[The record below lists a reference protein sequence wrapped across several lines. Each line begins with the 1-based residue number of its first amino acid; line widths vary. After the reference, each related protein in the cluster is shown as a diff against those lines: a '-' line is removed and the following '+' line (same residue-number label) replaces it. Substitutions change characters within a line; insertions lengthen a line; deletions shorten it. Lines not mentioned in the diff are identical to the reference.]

1 MSRDLG
7 VITGLD
13 ALKHMVGGVA
23 GKVIIDIGS
32 GEGTLERQLA
42 EMGAEVTGIDPLGP
56 EQDWTTAGPGR
67 YRMLRQGAET
77 LPWPDKS
84 VDAVLFVF
92 SLHHIPDDVLPGIL
106 EEAKRVL
113 KDTGSLYV
121 AEPLAEG
128 PVQDVAELYHDETV
142 VRRRAAETLA
152 AHRPRLFAQHEA
164 AFYRNRRV
172 YTGYEDYAT
181 KVAATMR
188 FNDFTEE
195 QLRDP
200 AVQERFEAVHSRLGG
215 VFDQPVRIDL
225 LRP

>member
-13 ALKHMVGGVA
+13 ALLHSVGGVA
-23 GKVIIDIGS
+23 GKVVIDIGS

-42 EMGAEVTGIDPLGP
+42 ELGAEVTGVDPLGP
-56 EQDWTTAGPGR
+56 QQDWTEAGSGR

-92 SLHHIPDDVLPGIL
+92 SLHHIPDAVLPGIL
-106 EEAKRVL
+106 AEAKRVL
-113 KDTGSLYV
+113 KETGSLYV

-128 PVQDVAELYHDETV
+128 PVQEVAELYHDETA
-142 VRRRAAETLA
+142 VRHQAAATLA
-152 AHRPRLFAQHEA
+152 AHAPALFGQHEQI
-164 AFYRNRRV
+164 FYRNRRV
-172 YTGYEDYAT
+172 YSGYEDYAT

-188 FNDFTEE
+188 FNDFTEA
-195 QLRDP
+195 QLRAP
-200 AVQERFEAVHSRLGG
+200 AVQERFEAVHGRLGG